1 VAMGRPLG
9 IARDLSFPL
18 YLPYFTPLTAAA

>member
-1 VAMGRPLG
+1 MGRPLG